1 MTGWEIIG
9 IDNQAGCIEKCQS
22 FLPQHQFIQHDI
34 LQAAPALLT
43 KTAAVVFVSHFY
55 CSPAQAASFV
65 QNLKD
70 YQASDNSLVIF
81 VNGCEG
87 TDADE
92 LCHKLPFLRGKPSS
106 QMSEEFQK
114 ALNQFG
120 YNCISF
126 VREAKVFFP
135 PLTTEI
141 EETLLT
147 IQRSDYENPY
157 LGIDENTKVFKGL
170 MEFIASFPLE
180 AMTTEQISAYLEA
193 LKNTFAKNHGNFLK
207 ICNKMVIAHPKKA
220 DAAFKAAFEQAQTEE
235 ASGYELELID
245 EKVAQGFFK
254 EAKDMLGRR
263 IQKTKEN
270 ALFVHLG
277 EICLQ
282 EGQYPEAAVVFWY
295 AKRLGLQVDGK
306 IEQVEKELLFK
317 HHSQVGEYRG
327 LGQANLDR
335 KQLEAFRQKINEEYQ
350 LLATQPFGL
359 EKAEGLRT
367 IYSHVTQGIKAFVA
381 TLSEDV
387 IQQLETWGHSLPCE
401 YAIMGLGSLAREE
414 MTPYSDLEFAILVA
428 SEEEGVKNYFRLF
441 TYLLHLRVINLG
453 ETILPALD
461 MSALNWLYD
470 DLTPRGISFDGS
482 MPTACKTPLGKQ
494 KGRLG
499 DFELIHTP
507 TKMSELQQIQEN
519 DPLKRLWVLKRYH
532 LPTILS
538 ASTYIVGSPQGQ
550 TLVEEYQ
557 AQVRTFLSLGEGKK
571 RALDLIED
579 DLSRFKPQLTEQE
592 NGKHYN
598 VKKDLYRLPNTMFDG
613 LANYFNLVS
622 TSTWE
627 RIEELEKRNLLCPEG
642 ANNLKLLTMGAQE
655 LRLATYLKHD
665 RQKEHLDLDEHK
677 ENLHKIYYISL
688 AFTKVMEQFCNLLK
702 ENQNPENLL
711 STSTFK
717 DKSAYHSGLIHMRHL
732 DYLLAEQ
739 AFEED
744 VSEQEYYKI
753 RADLKVILGKYT
765 QAIESYQKAL
775 ALSET
780 PELWK
785 KLGKAY
791 QNQALYPQAEE
802 AFLQGLACI
811 HASYQRYLKEEVLL
825 EANTFDGWSK
835 IARCYIQERKL
846 YLTTPLAKPSV
857 AKIDQVF
864 LEFEKI
870 YLALAELYKITAHYS
885 QARAALNMCKKLA
898 YERTKMLEKDPEYQ
912 VIVDLDLAELYKVE
926 ASIAKDLDSQFE
938 KGENLIQQAK
948 HILIAYY
955 KREDHP
961 KVFECEMLLNLPLG
975 KSLEILQLMQKLFGD
990 GHPNLATIYH
1000 SIGFV
1005 LHHQGKYEEA
1015 LQNYTQALEM
1025 RKKLFGED
1033 HLDVAASYND
1043 IGLVLHHQGK
1053 YKEASQ
1059 HYAQAL
1065 KIGEK
1070 LLGEK
1075 HPHVATSYCNIGS
1088 VLHHQGKYEEALQ
1101 HYTQALE
1108 MGKKLLGEEHPAVT
1122 TTYGNIG
1129 LVLHHQG
1136 KYEEASQHYTQAL
1149 EMEKKLLGEEHVALA
1164 TTYSNIGSVLNAQ
1177 GKYEEALRHHTQA
1190 LEIR

>member
-1 MTGWEIIG
+1 MNISPVRGTAVVFEPCRIDDAIEPLLAGKGDRLAAELQIQKALNCLERPSNGLVSRIREAGYLITYHPETIARFKSFYLRGNSELTQAIQSATERGGLLVDGFKMYRPGPASCSHLNGAAKGYDEIFALFETHTNEKERIGKDTLEFLHLLEKHLPTDHPWKAIKKVIDLGCGNGVQTEKICMTGWEIIG

-557 AQVRTFLSLGEGKK
+557 AQVLTFLSLGEGKK

-613 LANYFNLVS
+613 LANYFNLV
-622 TSTWE
+622 
-627 RIEELEKRNLLCPEG
+627 
-642 ANNLKLLTMGAQE
+642 
-655 LRLATYLKHD
+655 
-665 RQKEHLDLDEHK
+665 
-677 ENLHKIYYISL
+677 
-688 AFTKVMEQFCNLLK
+688 
-702 ENQNPENLL
+702 
-711 STSTFK
+711 
-717 DKSAYHSGLIHMRHL
+717 
-732 DYLLAEQ
+732 
-739 AFEED
+739 
-744 VSEQEYYKI
+744 
-753 RADLKVILGKYT
+753 
-765 QAIESYQKAL
+765 
-775 ALSET
+775 
-780 PELWK
+780 
-785 KLGKAY
+785 
-791 QNQALYPQAEE
+791 
-802 AFLQGLACI
+802 
-811 HASYQRYLKEEVLL
+811 
-825 EANTFDGWSK
+825 
-835 IARCYIQERKL
+835 
-846 YLTTPLAKPSV
+846 
-857 AKIDQVF
+857 
-864 LEFEKI
+864 
-870 YLALAELYKITAHYS
+870 
-885 QARAALNMCKKLA
+885 
-898 YERTKMLEKDPEYQ
+898 
-912 VIVDLDLAELYKVE
+912 
-926 ASIAKDLDSQFE
+926 
-938 KGENLIQQAK
+938 
-948 HILIAYY
+948 
-955 KREDHP
+955 
-961 KVFECEMLLNLPLG
+961 
-975 KSLEILQLMQKLFGD
+975 
-990 GHPNLATIYH
+990 
-1000 SIGFV
+1000 
-1005 LHHQGKYEEA
+1005 
-1015 LQNYTQALEM
+1015 
-1025 RKKLFGED
+1025 
-1033 HLDVAASYND
+1033 
-1043 IGLVLHHQGK
+1043 
-1053 YKEASQ
+1053 
-1059 HYAQAL
+1059 
-1065 KIGEK
+1065 
-1070 LLGEK
+1070 
-1075 HPHVATSYCNIGS
+1075 
-1088 VLHHQGKYEEALQ
+1088 
-1101 HYTQALE
+1101 
-1108 MGKKLLGEEHPAVT
+1108 
-1122 TTYGNIG
+1122 
-1129 LVLHHQG
+1129 
-1136 KYEEASQHYTQAL
+1136 
-1149 EMEKKLLGEEHVALA
+1149 
-1164 TTYSNIGSVLNAQ
+1164 
-1177 GKYEEALRHHTQA
+1177 
-1190 LEIR
+1190 